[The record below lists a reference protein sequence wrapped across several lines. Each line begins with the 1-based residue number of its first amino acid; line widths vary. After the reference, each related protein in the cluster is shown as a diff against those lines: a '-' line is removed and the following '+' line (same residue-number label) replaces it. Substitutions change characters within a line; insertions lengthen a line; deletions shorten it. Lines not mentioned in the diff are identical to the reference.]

1 MVALIEKIIKC
12 FLAVITY
19 IGTKLVEKYPLWL
32 FIVVCLV
39 CVLLFSVF
47 SCAEKRQSTKALVG
61 STEYKE
67 HHYLVFRALDSNR
80 TIAVV
85 HDPDCP
91 CNFVEP
97 LEIEE

>member
-1 MVALIEKIIKC
+1 MVALIEKIVKC
-12 FLAVITY
+12 LVAVVSY
-19 IGTKLVEKYPLWL
+19 IGNKLVEKYPLWL
-32 FIVVCLV
+32 FIVVFIT

-61 STEYKE
+61 ATEYKE
-67 HHYLVFRALDSNR
+67 HQYLVFRALDSNR

-91 CNFVEP
+91 CNFVES